1 MQWKQKTKKK
11 TVDIL
16 CRVFE
21 SDLSLT
27 QSKVYVPLDTNK
39 LQRVRGTVSAKT
51 ENNQEAISLKQRNRF
66 QAFRVLENST
76 TWELTIHLQFLL

>member
-1 MQWKQKTKKK
+1 MKTKKQKKK

-16 CRVFE
+16 CWVFE

>member
-1 MQWKQKTKKK
+1 M
-11 TVDIL
+11 
-16 CRVFE
+16 FE